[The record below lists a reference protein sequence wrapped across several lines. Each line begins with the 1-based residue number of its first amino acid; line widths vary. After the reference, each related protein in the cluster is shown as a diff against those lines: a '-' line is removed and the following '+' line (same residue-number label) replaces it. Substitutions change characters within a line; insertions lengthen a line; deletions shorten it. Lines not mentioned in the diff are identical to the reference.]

1 MKLNK
6 KWIVVILLVVLAL
19 CLTACG
25 EKKEETTKTPAA
37 TEAPKTIVGLWVVN
51 MEETMIADGLS
62 AEEAREYAASMAGAS
77 MTYEFTAD
85 GKLIGRQ
92 TMNGETV
99 TEETTYTLDGNN
111 LNMGEGSSAVYKL
124 EGDKLTIDGGDPFVL
139 YRSK

>member
-6 KWIVVILLVVLAL
+6 KWIALLLLVVVAV

-25 EKKEETTKTPAA
+25 EKKEEAKPA
-37 TEAPKTIVGLWVVN
+37 EEPKTIVGLWIVN
-51 MEETMIADGLS
+51 VEESMMADGLS
-62 AEEAREYAASMAGAS
+62 AEEAREYAASMGDAK

-85 GKLIGRQ
+85 GRLIGRQ

-111 LNMGEGSSAVYKL
+111 LNMGEGSSVVYKL
-124 EGDKLTIDGGDPFVL
+124 EGDKLTIVGGDTFVM

>member
-1 MKLNK
+1 MKLGK
-6 KWIVVILLVVLAL
+6 KLVAVLMMLMIAL

-25 EKKEETTKTPAA
+25 ETKEEKKPA
-37 TEAPKTIVGLWVVN
+37 APKTIVGLWVVN

-92 TMNGETV
+92 TMNGETE
-99 TEETTYTLDGNN
+99 TEETTYTLDGDK
-111 LNMGEGSSAVYKL
+111 LIMGEGSSAVYKL

>member
-1 MKLNK
+1 MKLGK
-6 KWIVVILLVVLAL
+6 KLVAVLMMLMIVL

-25 EKKEETTKTPAA
+25 EKKEEAKPA
-37 TEAPKTIVGLWVVN
+37 EAPKTIVGLWVVN

-62 AEEAREYAASMAGAS
+62 AEEARENVAAMGDAKI
-77 MTYEFTAD
+77 TYEFTAD
-85 GKLIGRQ
+85 GRLIGTQ

-99 TEETTYTLDGNN
+99 TEETTYTLDGDK
-111 LNMGEGSSAVYKL
+111 LIMGEGSSAVYKL

>member
-1 MKLNK
+1 MNLNK
-6 KWIVVILLVVLAL
+6 KWIAVLLLVVLAL

-25 EKKEETTKTPAA
+25 EKKEEAPKTPAA

-62 AEEAREYAASMAGAS
+62 AEEAKETVAAMGDAK

-85 GKLIGRQ
+85 GRLIGTQ
-92 TMNGETV
+92 TMNGENM
-99 TEETTYTLDGNN
+99 TEETTYTLDGDK
-111 LNMGEGSSAVYKL
+111 LIMGEGSTAVYKL
-124 EGDKLTIDGGDPFVL
+124 EGDKLTIDGGDTFVM